1 MIILQINTSLSF
13 NLLISQDM
21 HTTIYYTEETR
32 IYIKYFLIYRIDKLI
47 VIIL

>member
-21 HTTIYYTEETR
+21 HTTIYYTEETS
-32 IYIKYFLIYRIDKLI
+32 IYIYILIYMLDKLI